1 MQFIDECLIQLKAG
15 NGGNGVVSWRRE
27 ANVPYGGPYGGD
39 GGDGGDIILVG
50 DANTNTLLPLR
61 NHKLISA
68 KNGENGRTKIEFGKR
83 GDNVYVKVPLGTVA
97 YNAETGKQI
106 CEILK
111 HKEEFI
117 IAEGGRGGHGNWWFK
132 NAENK
137 IPTLHER
144 GDVTEPIKVKLV
156 IKYMAD
162 IGLVGLPNAGKSTL
176 IGALTKAK
184 PRTANYQ
191 FTTLEPVLG
200 ICEIQDEKITFV
212 DLPGLIEGAAEG
224 KGLGHEFLK
233 HIERCS
239 MLIHLVSLNPE
250 DNDDVVHAYESI
262 TNELK
267 LYNEALVNKPIL
279 IVANKLDIANA
290 DKQLELLKKKIK
302 KPIIAISALKKQNL
316 EELLDDV
323 VKMYL
328 KHKEEIL
335 KKAKTKSVKVIE
347 VKKQK
352 DYSQDLEIIQV
363 DEHVWEIKSEYLKYW
378 SNRIPLDN
386 DQNIMRYNDKL
397 KILNVENKVKAKGG
411 IVGDT
416 LRIYGN
422 EMVLE

>member
-1 MQFIDECLIQLKAG
+1 MQFIDECLIKLKAG

-27 ANVPYGGPYGGD
+27 ANVPYGGPFGGD

-61 NHKLISA
+61 NRKLISA
-68 KNGENGRTKIEFGKR
+68 QNGENGRTKIEFGKR
-83 GDNVYVKVPLGTVA
+83 GENVYVKVPLGTVA
-97 YNAETGKQI
+97 YNQDTNEQI

-111 HKEEFI
+111 HGQEFVG
-117 IAEGGRGGHGNWWFK
+117 AEGGRGGHGNWWFK

-144 GDVTEPIKVKLV
+144 GDITEPIKVKLV

-184 PRTANYQ
+184 PKTANYQ

-200 ICEIQDEKITFV
+200 ICETQNEKITFV
-212 DLPGLIEGAAEG
+212 DLPGLIEGAAQG

-250 DNDDVVHAYESI
+250 DNEDIIYAYESI
-262 TNELK
+262 LNELK
-267 LYNEALVNKPIL
+267 LYNEDLVNKTIL
-279 IVANKLDIANA
+279 LVANKIDVEGSQQ
-290 DKQLELLKKKIK
+290 QLEKLQKKVK

-316 EELLDDV
+316 NQLIDQV
-323 VKMYL
+323 VKMYID
-328 KHKEEIL
+328 HKNKML
-335 KKAKTKSVKVIE
+335 AKAKAKKVKVIE
-347 VKKQK
+347 VKQQK
-352 DYSQDLEIIQV
+352 DYNEDLEIIQI
-363 DEHVWEIKSEYLKYW
+363 DDHVWEIKSEYLKYW
-378 SNRIPLDN
+378 SNRIPLDT

-397 KILNVENKVKAKGG
+397 KKLNVENKVKAKGG
-411 IVGDT
+411 VKGDT
-416 LRIYGN
+416 LHIYGN

>member
-39 GGDGGDIILVG
+39 GGDGGDIILIG

-61 NHKLISA
+61 NHKIISA
-68 KNGENGRTKIEFGKR
+68 KDGENGRTKIESGKN
-83 GDNVYVKVPLGTVA
+83 GENVYVKVPLGTVA
-97 YNAETGKQI
+97 YNHETGKQI

-111 HKEEFI
+111 HGEEFV

-144 GDVTEPIKVKLV
+144 GDKVEPIKVKLV

-184 PRTANYQ
+184 PKTANYQ

-200 ICEIQDEKITFV
+200 ICETKNEKITFV
-212 DLPGLIEGAAEG
+212 DLPGLIEGAAQG

-239 MLIHLVSLNPE
+239 MLLHLVSLNPE
-250 DNDDVVHAYESI
+250 DNDNIVHAYESI
-262 TNELK
+262 VNELK
-267 LYNEALVNKPIL
+267 LYNEALINKPIIL
-279 IVANKLDIANA
+279 VANKIDVKGA
-290 DKQLELLKKKIK
+290 DKQLELLMKKVK
-302 KPIIAISALKKQNL
+302 KPIIAISALKKENL
-316 EELLDDV
+316 DELLEQV
-323 VKMYL
+323 VEMYI
-328 KHKEEIL
+328 KHKEEVL
-335 KKAKTKSVKVIE
+335 KKAKTKKVKVIE

-352 DYSQDLEIIQV
+352 DYSQDLEIIKI
-363 DEHVWEIKSEYLKYW
+363 DDHTWEIKSDYLKYW

-397 KILNVENKVKAKGG
+397 KQLNVENKVKSKGG
-411 IVGDT
+411 VIGDT

>member
-39 GGDGGDIILVG
+39 GGDGGDIILIG
-50 DANTNTLLPLR
+50 DAHTNTLLPLR
-61 NHKLISA
+61 NHKIISA
-68 KNGENGRTKIEFGKR
+68 KNGENGRTKIESGKN
-83 GDNVYVKVPLGTVA
+83 GENVYVKVPLGTVA
-97 YNAETGKQI
+97 YNYDTGKQI

-111 HKEEFI
+111 HEEEFV

-144 GDVTEPIKVKLV
+144 GDVVEPIKVKLV

-184 PRTANYQ
+184 PKTANYQ

-200 ICEIQDEKITFV
+200 ICETKNEKITFV
-212 DLPGLIEGAAEG
+212 DLPGLIEGAAQG

-239 MLIHLVSLNPE
+239 MLLHLVSLNPE
-250 DNDDVVHAYESI
+250 DNDNIVHAYESI
-262 TNELK
+262 VNELK

-279 IVANKLDIANA
+279 LVANKIDVKGA
-290 DKQLELLKKKIK
+290 DKQLELLKKKVK
-302 KPIIAISALKKQNL
+302 KPIIVISALQKKTL
-316 EELLDDV
+316 DELLEQV
-323 VKMYL
+323 VKMYV
-328 KHKEEIL
+328 KHKAEML
-335 KKAKTKSVKVIE
+335 KKVKTKKVKVIE

-352 DYSQDLEIIQV
+352 DYSKDLEIIKI
-363 DEHVWEIKSEYLKYW
+363 DDHVWEIKSDYLRYW

-397 KILNVENKVKAKGG
+397 KQINVENKVKSKGG
-411 IVGDT
+411 VVGDT

>member
-176 IGALTKAK
+176 IVALTKAK